1 MEALLDFSKPFD
13 PSLLD
18 QIINVFYTPRHPEVG
33 GGSIGIICFS
43 RRKPVQVLYDFK
55 EKDRA
60 WSFADRIIEQ
70 CKDPRSV
77 FYGLIV
83 GMEVEWDA

>member
-33 GGSIGIICFS
+33 GGLIGVIS
-43 RRKPVQVLYDFK
+43 SSKRKPVKCCMTLRRKIVRGPSQIALLSSVK
-55 EKDRA
+55 TRA
-60 WSFADRIIEQ
+60 ACSMD
-70 CKDPRSV
+70 
-77 FYGLIV
+77 
-83 GMEVEWDA
+83 

>member
-1 MEALLDFSKPFD
+1 M
-13 PSLLD
+13 
-18 QIINVFYTPRHPEVG
+18 
-33 GGSIGIICFS
+33 
-43 RRKPVQVLYDFK
+43 LYDFK

-83 GMEVEWDA
+83 GMEVEWDASLLEEMVQNKWALVPLEQRESIKSYSLSKVLSVGMGRWMGT

>member
-33 GGSIGIICFS
+33 GDSIGIISSSKRKLVKCCMTL
-43 RRKPVQVLYDFK
+43 RRKSVHGPSQTVLL
-55 EKDRA
+55 
-60 WSFADRIIEQ
+60 S
-70 CKDPRSV
+70 SV
-77 FYGLIV
+77 KTLAACS
-83 GMEVEWDA
+83 MDSS

>member
-43 RRKPVQVLYDFK
+43 RRKPVKCCMTLRRKIVRGPLQIVL
-55 EKDRA
+55 
-60 WSFADRIIEQ
+60 SS
-70 CKDPRSV
+70 SV
-77 FYGLIV
+77 KTLAAYS
-83 GMEVEWDA
+83 MD

>member
-1 MEALLDFSKPFD
+1 M
-13 PSLLD
+13 
-18 QIINVFYTPRHPEVG
+18 
-33 GGSIGIICFS
+33 
-43 RRKPVQVLYDFK
+43 LYDFK